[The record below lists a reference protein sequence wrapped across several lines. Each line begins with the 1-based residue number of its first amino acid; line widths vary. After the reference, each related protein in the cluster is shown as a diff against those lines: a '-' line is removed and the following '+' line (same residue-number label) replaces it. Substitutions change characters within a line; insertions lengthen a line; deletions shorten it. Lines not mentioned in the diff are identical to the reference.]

1 MDKDVPENKYEVYMP
16 VRLPYEL
23 RRFSEGKKEKE
34 SGIKTDY
41 IQYSVVFFC
50 LIKLFRWCL
59 VDLRRLKLWS

>member
-23 RRFSEGKKEKE
+23 KRFSEGKKEKE

-41 IQYSVVFFC
+41 IQYSEFSFV
-50 LIKLFRWCL
+50 
-59 VDLRRLKLWS
+59 

>member
-1 MDKDVPENKYEVYMP
+1 MDKDVTENKYKVYMP

-23 RRFSEGKKEKE
+23 ERFGEGKKRE

-41 IQYSVVFFC
+41 IRYSVVFFC

-59 VDLRRLKLWS
+59 VDLRRLKL